1 MEPFSKTVA
10 VFGSSAINQDSDA
23 ALEAE
28 RLGRRLAEAKL
39 KICNGGYMGVMEACS
54 RGARQANGRIAG
66 VVCSAF
72 SRRQPNPYLTEIV
85 ETRDLPD
92 RIATLMRMADAYIV
106 LDGNIGTLAELF
118 VAWNVAAIGWNKPVL
133 VVGEDMKQA
142 LYGLQPFT
150 EIREEQLELLT
161 FVKNAGM
168 AVVWLER
175 FFQI

>member
-28 RLGRRLAEAKL
+28 RLGRLLAEANL

-54 RGARQANGRIAG
+54 RGARGANGQITG

-72 SRRQPNPYLTEIV
+72 SRRQPNPYLTGIV
-85 ETRDLPD
+85 EARDLPD

-118 VAWNVAAIGWNKPVL
+118 VAWNVVATGWNRPVL
-133 VVGEDMKQA
+133 VVGEGLKQA
-142 LYGLQPFT
+142 LHGLQPYT
-150 EIREEQLELLT
+150 EIREEQLRMLT
-161 FVKNAGM
+161 FVKDVDE
-168 AVVWLER
+168 AVAWLNKY
-175 FFQI
+175 FQI